1 MNLCRGPMA
10 LPPFCE
16 GTMIEQEAL
25 SDERRQEERV
35 AKNRFLRFTRLED
48 LQADVPYREGDLL
61 DISGGGLCFLAE
73 ELLPLGSQLVM
84 VLEFPGWHA
93 VADGKWI
100 ATKVEED
107 VGVLQVIGMV
117 SWVAVSRTKPDR
129 YETGVCFSGMV
140 TV

>member
-1 MNLCRGPMA
+1 MI
-10 LPPFCE
+10 
-16 GTMIEQEAL
+16 IEQKDSGE
-25 SDERRQEERV
+25 ERRQEERV
-35 AKNRFLRFTRLED
+35 GKNLFVRFTRLED
-48 LQADVPYREGDLL
+48 LKADVPYREGQLL

-73 ELLPLGSQLVM
+73 EAMPLGSQLVM

-100 ATKVEED
+100 ATKAEED

-117 SWVAVSRTKPDR
+117 SWVAVSRTNPDR

-140 TV
+140 TA

>member
-1 MNLCRGPMA
+1 
-10 LPPFCE
+10 
-16 GTMIEQEAL
+16 
-25 SDERRQEERV
+25 
-35 AKNRFLRFTRLED
+35 
-48 LQADVPYREGDLL
+48 L
-61 DISGGGLCFLAE
+61 DISGGGLCFLVE
-73 ELLPLGSQLVM
+73 ESLPLGSQLLM

-93 VADGKWI
+93 AANGKWI

-117 SWVAVSRTKPDR
+117 SWVAVSRSKPDR

>member
-1 MNLCRGPMA
+1 
-10 LPPFCE
+10 
-16 GTMIEQEAL
+16 MIEQEG
-25 SDERRQEERV
+25 SVEERRQEERV

-93 VADGKWI
+93 VADDKWI
-100 ATKVEED
+100 ATKVEAD

-117 SWVAVSRTKPDR
+117 SWVAVSRIKPDR

>member
-1 MNLCRGPMA
+1 MI
-10 LPPFCE
+10 
-16 GTMIEQEAL
+16 IEQKDSGE
-25 SDERRQEERV
+25 ERRQEERV
-35 AKNRFLRFTRLED
+35 GKNLFVRFTWLED
-48 LQADVPYREGDLL
+48 LKADVPYREGQLL

-73 ELLPLGSQLVM
+73 EAMPLGSQLVM

-100 ATKVEED
+100 ATKAEED

-117 SWVAVSRTKPDR
+117 SWVAVSRTNPDR

-140 TV
+140 TA

>member
-1 MNLCRGPMA
+1 
-10 LPPFCE
+10 
-16 GTMIEQEAL
+16 MIAQKHR
-25 SDERRQEERV
+25 DGERRQEERV
-35 AKNRFLRFTRLED
+35 AKDLVVRFTRLED
-48 LQADVPYREGDLL
+48 LQAEVSYRAGQLL
-61 DISGGGLCFLAE
+61 DISGGGLCFLTE
-73 ELLPLGSQLVM
+73 ESLPLGSQLVM

-93 VADGKWI
+93 AANGKWV

-117 SWVAVSRTKPDR
+117 SWVAVSRSKPDR